1 MIYRIWVKISAAFAF
16 IILIMMA
23 VVFHFFTIQQLRRE
37 REQLQNNM
45 ERIAKQIASIRL
57 AETEG
62 WYVYQDW
69 IDNIIN
75 SQFSKDLVYIAI
87 VDENREIV
95 AFSLNTDLIEMD
107 DGGFMTREAQ
117 LEAVERLAAGNIA
130 EESWNDFDHI
140 PVEIRLGEESL
151 GKVDVGFSLIDFN
164 DNVKK
169 RLWMNVYLITGAI
182 IVGLALSIFMGKRIA
197 KPLNT
202 LSQAMLDV
210 PKGKYDVQVKN
221 KSRDEVGKLARSFNF
236 MTGRLQE
243 KAAIEDFSRDL
254 VFAVDYNNLAQL
266 VTERIVNYM
275 DASQGVLFLLDNPQ
289 QPRSLTTAWAF
300 PKRMKN
306 RITIPIKDV
315 KDLEC
320 LQHNEPFSPER
331 LTDAKM
337 FRQILNRVQKQID
350 LANVRVITPLI
361 SQGEQVGLFFLGPK
375 KDGSSYEALTLSF
388 LTTLSQQSALAIR
401 NSFLLIELTERE
413 RLKKELEIARTVQQ
427 RLLPVKA
434 PQIPGLE
441 ITGFCQPAAEVG
453 GDYFDYFEL
462 SDDRL
467 GVAIADVTGK
477 GTSAAF
483 YMAELKGI
491 MASLAPA
498 MDSPKELL
506 CRLNAHLCDNV
517 DKRIFVTMIYG
528 ILNVKTGEFDFV
540 RAGHNALAVKRSE
553 TGRDPDIYIPPGLGL
568 GLANDVFFSER
579 TVIEKVKLNPGDTLF
594 FYTDGLSEAMN
605 NDLQEFGEEAIFKV
619 LAKHK
624 NGSVSS
630 LEHTI
635 VRQVRSFVGDAPQH
649 DDITMVLVRLL

>member
-1 MIYRIWVKISAAFAF
+1 MIHRIWVKISAAFAL

-23 VVFHFFTIQQLRRE
+23 VVFHFFTVQQLRRE
-37 REQLQNNM
+37 REQLQTNM

-75 SQFSKDLVYIAI
+75 SQFSEDLVYIAI
-87 VDENREIV
+87 FDENREIV
-95 AFSLNTDLIEMD
+95 AFSLNTDLVEMD
-107 DGGFMTREAQ
+107 NSGFMTREAQ
-117 LEAVERLAAGNIA
+117 LDAVERLAAGNIA

-151 GKVDVGFSLIDFN
+151 GKVDVGFSLIAFN
-164 DNVKK
+164 NNVRK
-169 RLWMNVYLITGAI
+169 RLWMNVYLIAGAI
-182 IVGLALSIFMGKRIA
+182 FVGLGLSIFMGKRIA

-210 PKGKYDVQVKN
+210 PKGKYDVQIKN
-221 KSRDEVGKLARSFNF
+221 KSRDEVGKLAGSFNF

-266 VTERIVNYM
+266 VTERIVSYM
-275 DASQGVLFLLDNPQ
+275 EASQGVLFLLDNPQ
-289 QPRSLTTAWAF
+289 QPQSLTTAWAF
-300 PKRMKN
+300 PQ
-306 RITIPIKDV
+306 RIENKINIPIQNIQEFQC
-315 KDLEC
+315 LEYN
-320 LQHNEPFSPER
+320 HPFAPEQ
-331 LTDAKM
+331 LTNDNM
-337 FRQILNRVQKQID
+337 FRFILSHVQEQID
-350 LANVRVITPLI
+350 LITVRVIAPLI
-361 SQGEQVGLFFLGPK
+361 SQGEEVGFFFLGPK
-375 KDGSSYEALTLSF
+375 KDGEHYEASTLSF
-388 LTTLSQQSALAIR
+388 LATLSQQSALAIR
-401 NSFLLIELTERE
+401 NSFLLMELTERE

-427 RLLPVKA
+427 RLLPEK
-434 PQIPGLE
+434 PPPIQGLE

-462 SDDRL
+462 SDERL

-483 YMAELKGI
+483 YMAELKG
-491 MASLAPA
+491 MMSSLAPS

-506 CRLNAHLCDNV
+506 CRLNAHMCENV
-517 DKRIFVTMIYG
+517 DKRVFVTMIYG
-528 ILNVKTGEFDFV
+528 ILNVRTGEFDFV
-540 RAGHNALAVKRSE
+540 RAGHNALVVQRADS
-553 TGRDPDIYIPPGLGL
+553 GCDPDVYIPSGLGL
-568 GLANDVFFSER
+568 GLANDVFFHEH
-579 TVIEKVKLNPGDTLF
+579 TVVEKVKLNPGDTLF

-605 NDLQEFGEEAIFKV
+605 NDLQEFGEEAIFDV
-619 LAKHK
+619 LANHN
-624 NGSVSS
+624 NGSVNS
-630 LEHTI
+630 LEETI
-635 VRQVRSFVGDAPQH
+635 MQQVRSFVGDAPQH